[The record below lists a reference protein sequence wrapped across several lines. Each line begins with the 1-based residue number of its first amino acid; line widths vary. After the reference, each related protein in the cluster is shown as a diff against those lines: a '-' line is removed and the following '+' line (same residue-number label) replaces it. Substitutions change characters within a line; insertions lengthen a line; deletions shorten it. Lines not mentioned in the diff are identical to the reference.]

1 MQSISPVTNDQ
12 LLALGQE
19 PLLKL
24 EIYVGAA
31 WVNLCTLDAKNYV
44 EGINVSL
51 GGAGMTP
58 KPVGGTCDVALSNED
73 SIFHPQH
80 PTSPYKDYLK
90 TGRKIR
96 ASIGAKYNDTD
107 YYWQRVIGFID
118 EPRFEALAQK
128 VSISGADFMKLLQDA
143 EFGGLD
149 NYWGTYATFD
159 SISSDGHIGIE
170 LYNEADA
177 MDITGELP
185 NVTNWSDHYCL
196 FTSVED
202 TGGGSEYVGKAV
214 IPEEPP
220 TYPYIKNDD
229 VFIPEANTE
238 YKFSFKYN
246 IVTGINPLSVI
257 INQYTN
263 GQYVQLAEK
272 TNLREHAYTKDVI
285 YFKTQGTG
293 KIEIRFKFYTYT
305 ANDEFRVDQ
314 FSIWKFKPYEERYY
328 ELPVGA
334 KGPFRVLLDD
344 VDVWQGEQ
352 DEGWGY
358 TEEEEFGPDP
368 PAHPPRIVWFD
379 INKTVGTGTEN
390 LVIHYF
396 TAESPEN
403 AVARLLYQAG
413 LYTSEAEALADMEYT
428 ATGITIDRIW
438 FDAGSPYLNAIKM
451 LCERCDYRFHFKWDG
466 TPVFKP
472 KPAPETTAFTFTDQ
486 KHIASFSNYQDR
498 NEIKNKIVIEGMKQA
513 EPVNKEETL
522 PPELRGVA
530 ADDEEGASID
540 TYGERTLTIK
550 NHLFQTQASIDAM
563 CASLLAEYK
572 DPKWYTDLEIPF
584 CPVPLELG
592 DRIAWKERLSSV
604 LEIAQEGI
612 IRDIKI
618 ENFNTTYKC
627 EIV

>member
-1 MQSISPVTNDQ
+1 MQDTEWVNAHLTE
-12 LLALGQE
+12 LLAAGQT
-19 PLLKL
+19 PLMKL
-24 EIYVGAA
+24 EIEVGVGN
-31 WVNLCTLDAKNYV
+31 WINLNALGGKNYV
-44 EGINVSL
+44 EGISGSL

-58 KPVGGTCDVALSNED
+58 NPVAGELSAELSNVD
-73 SIFHPQH
+73 NIFHPKH

-96 ASIGAKYNDTD
+96 ASIGATYGGEDR
-107 YYWQRVIGFID
+107 YWQRMIGFID
-118 EPRFEALAQK
+118 EPRFEALTQK
-128 VSISGADFMKLLQDA
+128 VAIIDGDYMKLLQDA
-143 EFGGLD
+143 KFGGLD
-149 NYWGTYATFD
+149 NYWGTDATFD

-170 LYNEADA
+170 KYIEADA

-185 NVTNWSDHYCL
+185 NVTNWSQHYCQ

-202 TGGGSEYVGKAV
+202 TGGGSAYVGKAV
-214 IPEEPP
+214 VDEEPPP

-229 VFIPEANTE
+229 IFIPEANTE

-246 IVTGINPLSVI
+246 IVSGINPLSVI

-272 TNLREHAYTKDVI
+272 TNLREHAYTKDAI
-285 YFKTQGTG
+285 YFRTQGTG
-293 KIEIRFKFYTYT
+293 KIEIRFKFYTLT

-344 VDVWQGEQ
+344 VDVWQGEE

-358 TEEEEFGPDP
+358 EEDTRRVF
-368 PAHPPRIVWFD
+368 FD
-379 INKTVGTGTEN
+379 INKTVGTGTDN

-403 AVARLLYQAG
+403 A
-413 LYTSEAEALADMEYT
+413 LADILVKVKLYADRNAALT
-428 ATGITIDRIW
+428 AMGNPNTGISIDRIW
-438 FDAGSPYLNAIKM
+438 FDAGSPYLNAVKKI
-451 LCERCDYRFHFKWDG
+451 CERCDYRFHFSYAG
-466 TPVFKP
+466 IPVFKP

-486 KHIASFSNYQDR
+486 KHIASFSNYQAR
-498 NEIKNKIVIEGMKQA
+498 NEIKNRIVIEGMKQA

-522 PPELRGVA
+522 PPELRGVKS
-530 ADDEEGASID
+530 DDTSIGL
-540 TYGERTLTIK
+540 YGERTLTIK
-550 NHLFQTQASIDAM
+550 NHLFQDQDSILNAAGDAGM
-563 CASLLAEYK
+563 CVTLLAEYK
-572 DPKWYTDLEIPF
+572 DPKWYSDVEVEYR
-584 CPVPLELG
+584 PVPLELG
-592 DRIAWKERLSSV
+592 DKMGWKERLSPT

-612 IRDIKI
+612 IRDIKP

-627 EIV
+627 EVV